1 MSGES
6 PDLFINYNKMQNHYE
21 LCYLVSA
28 SLSDEELLPLKERI
42 AEMIKKFGGTITFE
56 DNLGRRRLAY
66 AINHQLQGSYLL
78 FEFDLDGS
86 KLNDLEKTMRLSGE
100 VMRHIVVKRD
110 PKAPRQQISIAER
123 AERFAAKSEQPKEKE
138 KEKEVTHDSD
148 KDKGKFK
155 LEDLD
160 QKLDDILEGKII

>member
-1 MSGES
+1 
-6 PDLFINYNKMQNHYE
+6 MQNHYE

-28 SLSDEELLPLKERI
+28 TFSDEELIPLKERI

-56 DNLGRRRLAY
+56 ENFGRRRLAY
-66 AINHQLQGSYLL
+66 PINHQHQGSYLL
-78 FEFDLDGS
+78 YEFDLEGGQL
-86 KLNDLEKTMRLSGE
+86 KELEKTIKLSGE

-110 PKAPRQQISIAER
+110 PKAPRPTMSIAER
-123 AERFAAKSEQPKEKE
+123 AERFAAKSERTKEDENEKE
-138 KEKEVTHDSD
+138 LINDSD

-155 LEDLD
+155 IEDLD

>member
-1 MSGES
+1 
-6 PDLFINYNKMQNHYE
+6 MQNHYE

-28 SLSDEELLPLKERI
+28 TFSDEELIPLKERV
-42 AEMIKKFGGTITFE
+42 AEMIKKFSGTITFE
-56 DNLGRRRLAY
+56 ENLGRRRLAY
-66 AINHQLQGSYLL
+66 PINHQQQGSYLL
-78 FEFDLDGS
+78 FEFDLDGA
-86 KLNDLEKTMRLSGE
+86 KLSDLEKTIRLSGE

-123 AERFAAKSEQPKEKE
+123 AERFAAKAEQPKEKE
-138 KEKEVTHDSD
+138 IEHEKEPTVESD

-155 LEDLD
+155 IEDLD

>member
-21 LCYLVSA
+21 LCYIVSA
-28 SLSDEELLPLKERI
+28 SLSDEELIPLKERV
-42 AEMIKKFGGTITFE
+42 AEFIKKFGGNITFE
-56 DNLGRRRLAY
+56 ENLGRRRLAY

-78 FEFDLDGS
+78 FEFDLDGA
-86 KLNDLEKTMRLSGE
+86 KLRDLEKTIRLSGE

-123 AERFAAKSEQPKEKE
+123 AERFAAKAEQS
-138 KEKEVTHDSD
+138 KEVEPVKEPVNEGD

-155 LEDLD
+155 IEDLD
-160 QKLDDILEGKII
+160 QKLDDILEGKI

>member
-1 MSGES
+1 
-6 PDLFINYNKMQNHYE
+6 MQNHYE

-28 SLSDEELLPLKERI
+28 TFSDEELIPLKERI
-42 AEMIKKFGGTITFE
+42 ADMIKKFGGNITFE
-56 DNLGRRRLAY
+56 ENLGRRRLAY

-78 FEFDLDGS
+78 FEFDLDGA
-86 KLNDLEKTMRLSGE
+86 KLKDLEKTIRLSGE

-123 AERFAAKSEQPKEKE
+123 AERFAAKAEQL
-138 KEKEVTHDSD
+138 KEVEPVKESASEGDKDKD

-155 LEDLD
+155 IEDLD